1 MPPGNFYTCIM
12 VTESGDASPD
22 FSPDVERE
30 LLQTTLFGA
39 TAELAQQQ
47 DPALVLQGVC
57 ETLVRASPHIL
68 AAWLYTFDSPD
79 DRGRIGALFA
89 AGAVPE
95 AVLSARRVDDLADYL
110 EPQMLRGQQLM
121 CFRLAASEVLA
132 GGFGVTVDRS
142 NYFERVGT
150 EPLNLFGKV
159 AGALLEQ
166 VTLRSRLR
174 EAAEYDELTGLLNR
188 PAIQAALD
196 HIHARA
202 ERENLPYAI
211 LLIDLDQFKAINDH
225 YGHQTGDTVLAQV
238 AQLLNGAVRHGDWVG
253 RWGGEEFLILLPD
266 AEADEAMG
274 IAERARREVGSRTFM
289 IEQQHALQLTISGGL
304 ACYPLDESEPTQL
317 LGIADAAL
325 YEAKD
330 NGRNRVQRPTARG
343 RRIYTMASRIETALQ
358 SNGLQP
364 AYQAI
369 VDLRTDETI
378 GYQAL
383 ARLIAND
390 TGHQG
395 IIEAEE
401 FIEVASLRHLIHRVD
416 YSMFRSALRHC
427 QYQVQSGVHLLHFIN
442 VSAGLLRQPDM
453 MNALTALL
461 REHQSTCGSGE
472 HPVVVEI
479 TERDFIDSQQ
489 ALEMLQ
495 PLVDQGV
502 RLAIDDF
509 GSGYSSFRY
518 LVDLPVHFLKIEG
531 RLVRQACTAAKAQ
544 AVIRSIRYV
553 ARELQVVTL
562 AEGIED
568 SATADRMR
576 ELGVDLGQGR
586 YFAPPVLDA
595 SSSEQP

>member
-1 MPPGNFYTCIM
+1 MSTEYGQPPA
-12 VTESGDASPD
+12 DLAPA
-22 FSPDVERE
+22 VERE

-39 TAELAQQQ
+39 TAELAQRQ

-68 AAWLYTFDSPD
+68 AAWLYTFDSSD
-79 DRGRIGALFA
+79 DRGRIGALYA
-89 AGAVPE
+89 AGAVPQ
-95 AVLSARRVDDLADYL
+95 AVLSAKRVDDLADYL
-110 EPQMLRGQQLM
+110 APQMLQGQQLM
-121 CFRLAASEVLA
+121 CFRLGASEVLA
-132 GGFGVTVDRS
+132 GGFGVTVNRS

-174 EAAEYDELTGLLNR
+174 EAAEYDDLTGLLNR

-202 ERENLPYAI
+202 EREQLPYAI
-211 LLIDLDQFKAINDH
+211 LLIDLDQFKTVNDH
-225 YGHQTGDTVLAQV
+225 YGHQAGDAILAQV
-238 AQLLNGAVRHGDWVG
+238 AQLLNNAVRHGDWVG

-274 IAERARREVGSRTFM
+274 IADRARRAVGSRTFM
-289 IEQQHALQLTISGGL
+289 IEQRRALQLTISGGL
-304 ACYPLDESEPTQL
+304 ACYPLDELEPRQL

-330 NGRNRVQRPTARG
+330 TGRNRVQRPTARG

-358 SNGLQP
+358 SDGLQP

-369 VDLRTDETI
+369 VDLRTGRTI

-395 IIEAEE
+395 IIDAEE
-401 FIEVASLRHLIHRVD
+401 FIEVASLRHLIHRID

-427 QYQVQSGVHLLHFIN
+427 QEQVQCGVHVLHFIN
-442 VSAGLLRQPDM
+442 VSAGLLRQREM

-461 REHQSTCGSGE
+461 REHQSTCGPGE

-479 TERDFIDSQQ
+479 TERDFIDSHQ
-489 ALEMLQ
+489 ALEMLH

-518 LVDLPVHFLKIEG
+518 LVDLPIHFLKIEG
-531 RLVRQACTAAKAQ
+531 RLVRQAPTITKAR
-544 AVIRSIRYV
+544 AVIRSIRYI
-553 ARELQVVTL
+553 ARELQLVTL

-568 SATADRMR
+568 AATADRMR

-586 YFAPPVLDA
+586 FFAPPALHA
-595 SSSEQP
+595 SPSKRF